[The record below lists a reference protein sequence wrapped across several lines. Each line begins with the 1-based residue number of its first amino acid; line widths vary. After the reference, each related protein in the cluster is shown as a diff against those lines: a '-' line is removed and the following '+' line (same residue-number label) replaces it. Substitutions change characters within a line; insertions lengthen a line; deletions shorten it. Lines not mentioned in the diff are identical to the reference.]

1 MLFCKGLSCVS
12 NMDLHLLH
20 TYTGGSHEPCQNLD
34 AVSHFWCPSLI
45 FLDYSLLV
53 ESPRWLYA
61 VGRTSEANAVVK
73 KIAKINRRQLPQNLN
88 VSVVVSQRFKFSLTD
103 Y

>member
-1 MLFCKGLSCVS
+1 MDMVKQLLF
-12 NMDLHLLH
+12 
-20 TYTGGSHEPCQNLD
+20 
-34 AVSHFWCPSLI
+34 

-73 KIAKINRRQLPQNLN
+73 KIAKINRRQLPHNLN
-88 VSVVVSQRFKFSLTD
+88 ISVVVSQILKPLSEGRVLQVVLSDINGNKQLLRETVTL
-103 Y
+103 